1 MKYFLINV
9 KKIYKNKLNSIPV
22 FIIILF
28 LVFLYVGNLKS
39 ATIEFDLDSPISIK
53 EDINSTS
60 EQIKLFEKSLKSVSS
75 DREEYINIKNDL
87 NLAKERKEYLENKL
101 KAYKNKDWHQFYQN
115 DIRLKKIDLEATNK
129 YELDYDDEF
138 LQTIKL
144 NEEYSLYQYENKLG
158 FDDRF
163 TPVQGISYIVLIVNN
178 YLSIILIV
186 MMAFI
191 LSSLYC
197 SNYFNSIDISIIVP
211 MKRVNK
217 IMTKLIVGCFV
228 GVSATLLVLIIS
240 GTLGSIG
247 TEFGSLKSS
256 ILTYS
261 TSGIR
266 TYEPIRNFMMSWI
279 IMSILS
285 MLFISNVI
293 FVLSVLLKKKI
304 SCFFSSLLFLFAC
317 TWGCTKIVPIF
328 SIVHLIPTTYLNCLQ
343 VLSGEIGYL
352 TQNNDINAL
361 TGIIVLLIC
370 NIVLTIINFS
380 LMKMR
385 EVK

>member
-60 EQIKLFEKSLKSVSS
+60 EQIKLFEKNLKSVSS

-87 NLAKERKEYLENKL
+87 NLAKERKECLENKL
-101 KAYKNKDWHQFYQN
+101 KAYKNRDWHQFYKN
-115 DIRLKKIDLEATNK
+115 DIRLKKIDLEANK
-129 YELDYDDEF
+129 YESDYDDEF

-144 NEEYSLYQYENKLG
+144 NEKYSLYQYENKLG

-163 TPVQGISYIVLIVNN
+163 TPVQGISYIILIVNN

-197 SNYFNSIDISIIVP
+197 SNYFNGIDISIIVP
-211 MKRVNK
+211 MKQVNR
-217 IMTKLIVGCFV
+217 IMTKLMVGCFV
-228 GVSATLLVLIIS
+228 GISATLLVLIIS

-247 TEFGSLKSS
+247 TEFGSLKSP
-256 ILTYS
+256 ILTYCA
-261 TSGIR
+261 SGICE
-266 TYEPIRNFMMSWI
+266 YEPIINFMMSWI

-293 FVLSVLLKKKI
+293 FVLSGLLKKKT

-317 TWGCTKIVPIF
+317 TWGCTKIAPIF

-352 TQNNDINAL
+352 TQNNNINAL
-361 TGIIVLLIC
+361 TGIIVLLVC

>member
-60 EQIKLFEKSLKSVSS
+60 EQIKLFEKNLKSISLDS
-75 DREEYINIKNDL
+75 EEYINIKNDL

-115 DIRLKKIDLEATNK
+115 DIRLKKIDLEANK
-129 YELDYDDEF
+129 YESDYDDEF

-144 NEEYSLYQYENKLG
+144 NEKYSLYQYENKLG

-191 LSSLYC
+191 LSYLYC
-197 SNYFNSIDISIIVP
+197 SNYFNGIDISIIVP
-211 MKRVNK
+211 MKQVNR
-217 IMTKLIVGCFV
+217 IMTKLMVGCFV
-228 GVSATLLVLIIS
+228 GISATLLVLIIS

-247 TEFGSLKSS
+247 TEFGSLKSP
-256 ILTYS
+256 ILTYCA
-261 TSGIR
+261 SGICE
-266 TYEPIRNFMMSWI
+266 YEPIINFMMSWI

-293 FVLSVLLKKKI
+293 FVLSVLLKKRT

-317 TWGCTKIVPIF
+317 TWGCTKIAPIF

-352 TQNNDINAL
+352 TQNNNINAL
-361 TGIIVLLIC
+361 TGIIVLLVC

>member
-28 LVFLYVGNLKS
+28 LAFLYVGNLKS
-39 ATIEFDLDSPISIK
+39 ATIEFDLDSPVSIK

-60 EQIKLFEKSLKSVSS
+60 EQIGLFEDNLKSISLDS
-75 DREEYINIKNDL
+75 EEYINIKNDL
-87 NLAKERKEYLENKL
+87 DLAKERKECLENKL
-101 KAYKNKDWHQFYQN
+101 KAYKNRDWYQFYQN
-115 DIRLKKIDLEATNK
+115 DIRLKKIDLEANK
-129 YELDYDDEF
+129 YESDYDDEF

-144 NEEYSLYQYENKLG
+144 NEKYSLYQYENKLG

-163 TPVQGISYIVLIVNN
+163 TPVQGISYIILIVNN

-191 LSSLYC
+191 LSYLYC
-197 SNYFNSIDISIIVP
+197 SNYFNGIDISIIVP
-211 MKRVNK
+211 MKQVNR
-217 IMTKLIVGCFV
+217 IMTKLMVGCFV
-228 GVSATLLVLIIS
+228 GISATLLVLIIS
-240 GTLGSIG
+240 GMLGSIG
-247 TEFGSLKSS
+247 TEFGSLKSP
-256 ILTYS
+256 ILTYCA
-261 TSGIR
+261 SGICE
-266 TYEPIRNFMMSWI
+266 YEPIINFMMSWI

-293 FVLSVLLKKKI
+293 FVLSGLLKKRT

-317 TWGCTKIVPIF
+317 TWGCTKIAPIF

-352 TQNNDINAL
+352 TQNNNINAS
-361 TGIIVLLIC
+361 TGIIVLLVC

>member
-28 LVFLYVGNLKS
+28 LAFLYVGNLKS
-39 ATIEFDLDSPISIK
+39 ATIEFDLDSPVSIK

-60 EQIKLFEKSLKSVSS
+60 EQIGLFENNLKSISLDS
-75 DREEYINIKNDL
+75 EEYINIKNDL
-87 NLAKERKEYLENKL
+87 DLAKERKECLENKL
-101 KAYKNKDWHQFYQN
+101 KAYKNRDWHQFYQN
-115 DIRLKKIDLEATNK
+115 DIRLKKIDLEANK
-129 YELDYDDEF
+129 YESDYDDEF

-163 TPVQGISYIVLIVNN
+163 TPVQGISYIILIVNN

-191 LSSLYC
+191 LSYLYC
-197 SNYFNSIDISIIVP
+197 SNYFNGIDISIIVP
-211 MKRVNK
+211 MKQVNR
-217 IMTKLIVGCFV
+217 IMTKLMVGCFV
-228 GVSATLLVLIIS
+228 GISATLLVLIIS
-240 GTLGSIG
+240 GTLGSVG
-247 TEFGSLKSS
+247 TELGSLKSP
-256 ILTYS
+256 ILTYCA
-261 TSGIR
+261 SGICE
-266 TYEPIRNFMMSWI
+266 YEPIINFMMSWI

-293 FVLSVLLKKKI
+293 FVLSVLLKKRT

-317 TWGCTKIVPIF
+317 TWGCTKIAPIF

-352 TQNNDINAL
+352 TQNNNINAL
-361 TGIIVLLIC
+361 TGIIVLLVC

>member
-60 EQIKLFEKSLKSVSS
+60 KQIKLFEKNLKSISLDS
-75 DREEYINIKNDL
+75 EEYINIKNDL

-115 DIRLKKIDLEATNK
+115 DIRLKKIDLEANK
-129 YELDYDDEF
+129 YESDYDDEF

-163 TPVQGISYIVLIVNN
+163 APVQGISYIILIVNN

-197 SNYFNSIDISIIVP
+197 SNYFNGIDISIIVP
-211 MKRVNK
+211 MKQVNR
-217 IMTKLIVGCFV
+217 IMTKLMVGCFV
-228 GVSATLLVLIIS
+228 GISATLLVLIIS

-247 TEFGSLKSS
+247 TEFGSLKSP
-256 ILTYS
+256 ILTYCA
-261 TSGIR
+261 SGICE
-266 TYEPIRNFMMSWI
+266 YEPIINFMMSWI

-352 TQNNDINAL
+352 TQNNNINAL
-361 TGIIVLLIC
+361 TGIIVLLVC

>member
-60 EQIKLFEKSLKSVSS
+60 EQIKLFEKNLKSVSS
-75 DREEYINIKNDL
+75 DREEYINIKSDL
-87 NLAKERKEYLENKL
+87 NLAKERKECLENKL
-101 KAYKNKDWHQFYQN
+101 KAYKNRDWHQFYQN
-115 DIRLKKIDLEATNK
+115 DIRLKKIDLEANK
-129 YELDYDDEF
+129 YESDYDDEF

-163 TPVQGISYIVLIVNN
+163 TPVQGISYIILIVNN

-197 SNYFNSIDISIIVP
+197 SNYFNGIDISIIVP
-211 MKRVNK
+211 MKQVNR
-217 IMTKLIVGCFV
+217 IMTKLMVGCFV
-228 GVSATLLVLIIS
+228 GISATLLVLIIS

-247 TEFGSLKSS
+247 TEFGSLKSP
-256 ILTYS
+256 ILTYCA
-261 TSGIR
+261 SGICE
-266 TYEPIRNFMMSWI
+266 YEPIINFMMSWI

-293 FVLSVLLKKKI
+293 FVLSGLLKKRT

-317 TWGCTKIVPIF
+317 TWGCTKIAPIF

-352 TQNNDINAL
+352 TQNNNINAL
-361 TGIIVLLIC
+361 TGIIVLLVC

>member
-28 LVFLYVGNLKS
+28 LAFLYVGNLKS
-39 ATIEFDLDSPISIK
+39 ATIEFDLDSPVSIK

-60 EQIKLFEKSLKSVSS
+60 EQIGLFEDNLKSISLDS
-75 DREEYINIKNDL
+75 EEYINIKNDL
-87 NLAKERKEYLENKL
+87 DLAKERKECLENKL
-101 KAYKNKDWHQFYQN
+101 KAYKNRDWHQFYQN
-115 DIRLKKIDLEATNK
+115 DIRLKKIDLEANK
-129 YELDYDDEF
+129 YESDYDDEF
-138 LQTIKL
+138 LQTTKL
-144 NEEYSLYQYENKLG
+144 NEKYSLYQYENKLG

-163 TPVQGISYIVLIVNN
+163 TPVQGISYIILIVNN

-191 LSSLYC
+191 LSYLYC
-197 SNYFNSIDISIIVP
+197 SNYFNGIDISIIVP
-211 MKRVNK
+211 MKQVNR
-217 IMTKLIVGCFV
+217 IMTKLMVGCFV
-228 GVSATLLVLIIS
+228 GISVTLFVLIIS
-240 GTLGSIG
+240 GTLGSVG
-247 TEFGSLKSS
+247 TEFGSLKSP

-261 TSGIR
+261 TSGICE
-266 TYEPIRNFMMSWI
+266 YEPIRNFIMSWI

-293 FVLSVLLKKKI
+293 FVLSVLLKKRT

-317 TWGCTKIVPIF
+317 TWGCTKIAPIF

-352 TQNNDINAL
+352 TQNNNINAL
-361 TGIIVLLIC
+361 TGIIVLLVC

>member
-28 LVFLYVGNLKS
+28 LAFLYVGNLKS
-39 ATIEFDLDSPISIK
+39 ATIEFDLDSPVSIK

-60 EQIKLFEKSLKSVSS
+60 EQIGLFENNLKSISLDS
-75 DREEYINIKNDL
+75 EECINIKNDL
-87 NLAKERKEYLENKL
+87 NLAKERKECLENKL
-101 KAYKNKDWHQFYQN
+101 KAYKNRDWHQFYKN
-115 DIRLKKIDLEATNK
+115 DIRLKKIDLEANK
-129 YELDYDDEF
+129 YESDYDDEF
-138 LQTIKL
+138 LQTTKL
-144 NEEYSLYQYENKLG
+144 NEKYSLYQYENKLG

-163 TPVQGISYIVLIVNN
+163 TPVQGISYIILIVNI

-228 GVSATLLVLIIS
+228 GISVTLFVLIIS
-240 GTLGSIG
+240 GTLGSVG
-247 TEFGSLKSS
+247 TEFGSLKSP

-261 TSGIR
+261 TSGICE
-266 TYEPIRNFMMSWI
+266 YEPIRNFIMSWI

-293 FVLSVLLKKKI
+293 FVLSVLLKKRT

-317 TWGCTKIVPIF
+317 TWGCTKIAPIF

-352 TQNNDINAL
+352 TQNNNINAL
-361 TGIIVLLIC
+361 TGIIVLLVC

>member
-60 EQIKLFEKSLKSVSS
+60 EQIKLFEKNLKSVSS

-87 NLAKERKEYLENKL
+87 NLAKERKECLENKL
-101 KAYKNKDWHQFYQN
+101 KAYKNRDWYQFYQN
-115 DIRLKKIDLEATNK
+115 DIRLKKIDLEANK
-129 YELDYDDEF
+129 YESDYDDEF

-163 TPVQGISYIVLIVNN
+163 TPVQGISYIILIVNN

-197 SNYFNSIDISIIVP
+197 SNYFNGIDISIIVP
-211 MKRVNK
+211 MKQVN
-217 IMTKLIVGCFV
+217 MTKLMVGCFV
-228 GVSATLLVLIIS
+228 GISATLLVLIIS

-247 TEFGSLKSS
+247 TEFGSLKSP
-256 ILTYS
+256 ILTYCA
-261 TSGIR
+261 SGICE
-266 TYEPIRNFMMSWI
+266 YEPIINFMMSWI

-293 FVLSVLLKKKI
+293 FVLSGLLKKKT

-317 TWGCTKIVPIF
+317 TWGCTKIAPIF

-352 TQNNDINAL
+352 TQNNNINAL
-361 TGIIVLLIC
+361 TGIIVLLVC

>member
-60 EQIKLFEKSLKSVSS
+60 EQIKLFEKNLKSVSS

-87 NLAKERKEYLENKL
+87 NLAKERKECLENKL
-101 KAYKNKDWHQFYQN
+101 KAYKNGDWYQFYQN
-115 DIRLKKIDLEATNK
+115 DIRLKKIDLEANK
-129 YELDYDDEF
+129 YESDYDDEF

-144 NEEYSLYQYENKLG
+144 NEKYSLYQYENKLG

-163 TPVQGISYIVLIVNN
+163 TPVQGISYIILIVNN

-191 LSSLYC
+191 LSYLYC
-197 SNYFNSIDISIIVP
+197 SNYFNGIDISIIVP
-211 MKRVNK
+211 MKQVNR
-217 IMTKLIVGCFV
+217 IMTKLMVGCFV
-228 GVSATLLVLIIS
+228 GISATLLVLIIS
-240 GTLGSIG
+240 GMLGSIG
-247 TEFGSLKSS
+247 TEFGSLKSP
-256 ILTYS
+256 ILTYCS
-261 TSGIR
+261 SGICE
-266 TYEPIRNFMMSWI
+266 YEPIINFMMSWI

-293 FVLSVLLKKKI
+293 FVLSGLLKKRT

-317 TWGCTKIVPIF
+317 TWGCTKIAPIF

-352 TQNNDINAL
+352 TQNNNINAS
-361 TGIIVLLIC
+361 TGIIVLLVC

>member
-28 LVFLYVGNLKS
+28 LAFLYVGNLKS
-39 ATIEFDLDSPISIK
+39 ATIEFDLDSPVSIK

-60 EQIKLFEKSLKSVSS
+60 EQIGLFENNLKSISLDS
-75 DREEYINIKNDL
+75 KECINIKNDL
-87 NLAKERKEYLENKL
+87 NLAKERKECLENKL
-101 KAYKNKDWHQFYQN
+101 KAYKNRDWHQFYKN
-115 DIRLKKIDLEATNK
+115 DIRLKKIDLEANK
-129 YELDYDDEF
+129 YESDYDDEF
-138 LQTIKL
+138 LQTTKL
-144 NEEYSLYQYENKLG
+144 NEKYSLYQYENKLG

-163 TPVQGISYIVLIVNN
+163 TPVQGISYIILIVNN

-197 SNYFNSIDISIIVP
+197 SNYFNGIDISIIVP
-211 MKRVNK
+211 MKQVNR
-217 IMTKLIVGCFV
+217 IMTKLMVGCFV
-228 GVSATLLVLIIS
+228 GISATLLVLIIS

-247 TEFGSLKSS
+247 TEFGSLKSP
-256 ILTYS
+256 ILTYCA
-261 TSGIR
+261 SGICE
-266 TYEPIRNFMMSWI
+266 YEPIINFMMSWI

-293 FVLSVLLKKKI
+293 FVLSVLLKKRI

-317 TWGCTKIVPIF
+317 TWGCTKIAPIF

-352 TQNNDINAL
+352 TQNNNINAL
-361 TGIIVLLIC
+361 TGIIVLLVC

-380 LMKMR
+380 LMQMR

>member
-28 LVFLYVGNLKS
+28 LAFLYVGNLKS
-39 ATIEFDLDSPISIK
+39 ATIEFDLDSPVSIK

-60 EQIKLFEKSLKSVSS
+60 EQIGLFENNLKSISLDS
-75 DREEYINIKNDL
+75 EEYINIKNDL
-87 NLAKERKEYLENKL
+87 NLAKERKECLENKL
-101 KAYKNKDWHQFYQN
+101 KAYKNRDWHQFYQN
-115 DIRLKKIDLEATNK
+115 DIRLKKIDLEANK
-129 YELDYDDEF
+129 YESDYDDEF

-144 NEEYSLYQYENKLG
+144 NEKYSLYLYENKLG

-163 TPVQGISYIVLIVNN
+163 TPVQGISYIILIVNN

-191 LSSLYC
+191 LSYLYC
-197 SNYFNSIDISIIVP
+197 SNYFNGIDISIIVP
-211 MKRVNK
+211 MKQVNR
-217 IMTKLIVGCFV
+217 IMTKLMVGCFV
-228 GVSATLLVLIIS
+228 GISVTLLVLIIS
-240 GTLGSIG
+240 GTLGSVG
-247 TEFGSLKSS
+247 TEFGSLKSPIFTNS
-256 ILTYS
+256 A
-261 TSGIR
+261 SGIGE
-266 TYEPIRNFMMSWI
+266 YEPIRNFMMSWI

-293 FVLSVLLKKKI
+293 FVLSVLLKKRT

-317 TWGCTKIVPIF
+317 TWGCTKIAPIF

-352 TQNNDINAL
+352 TQNNNINAL
-361 TGIIVLLIC
+361 TGIIVLLVC

>member
-28 LVFLYVGNLKS
+28 LAFLYVGNLKS
-39 ATIEFDLDSPISIK
+39 ATIEFDLDSPVSIK

-60 EQIKLFEKSLKSVSS
+60 EQIGLFENNLKSISLDS
-75 DREEYINIKNDL
+75 EECINIKNDL
-87 NLAKERKEYLENKL
+87 NLAKERKECLENKL
-101 KAYKNKDWHQFYQN
+101 KAYKNRDWHQFYKN
-115 DIRLKKIDLEATNK
+115 DIRLKKIDLEANK
-129 YELDYDDEF
+129 YESDYDDEF
-138 LQTIKL
+138 LQTTKL
-144 NEEYSLYQYENKLG
+144 NEKYSLYQYENKLG

-163 TPVQGISYIVLIVNN
+163 TPVQGISYIILIVNN

-197 SNYFNSIDISIIVP
+197 SNYFNGIDISIIVP
-211 MKRVNK
+211 MKQVNR
-217 IMTKLIVGCFV
+217 IMTKLMVGCFV
-228 GVSATLLVLIIS
+228 GISATLLVLIIS

-247 TEFGSLKSS
+247 TEFGSLKSP
-256 ILTYS
+256 ILTYCA
-261 TSGIR
+261 SGICE
-266 TYEPIRNFMMSWI
+266 YEPIINFMMSWI

-293 FVLSVLLKKKI
+293 FVLSVLLKKRI

-317 TWGCTKIVPIF
+317 TWGCTKIAPIF

-352 TQNNDINAL
+352 TQNNNINAL
-361 TGIIVLLIC
+361 TGIIVLLVC

-380 LMKMR
+380 LMQMR

>member
-1 MKYFLINV
+1 MNYFLINV

-60 EQIKLFEKSLKSVSS
+60 EQIKLFEKNLKSVSS

-87 NLAKERKEYLENKL
+87 NLAKERKECLENKL
-101 KAYKNKDWHQFYQN
+101 KAYKNRDWHQFYQN
-115 DIRLKKIDLEATNK
+115 DIRLKKIDLEANK
-129 YELDYDDEF
+129 YESDYDDEF

-144 NEEYSLYQYENKLG
+144 NEEYFLYQYENKLG

-163 TPVQGISYIVLIVNN
+163 TPVQGISYIILIVNN

-197 SNYFNSIDISIIVP
+197 SNYFNGIDISIIVP
-211 MKRVNK
+211 MKQVNR
-217 IMTKLIVGCFV
+217 IMTKLMVGCFV
-228 GVSATLLVLIIS
+228 GISATLLVLIIS

-247 TEFGSLKSS
+247 TEFGSLKSP
-256 ILTYS
+256 ILTYCA
-261 TSGIR
+261 SGICE
-266 TYEPIRNFMMSWI
+266 YEPIINFMMSWI

-293 FVLSVLLKKKI
+293 FVLSGLLKKKT

-317 TWGCTKIVPIF
+317 TWGCTKIAPIF

-352 TQNNDINAL
+352 TQNNNINAL
-361 TGIIVLLIC
+361 TGIIVLLVC

>member
-1 MKYFLINV
+1 MNYFLINV

-60 EQIKLFEKSLKSVSS
+60 KQIKLFEKNLKSISLDS
-75 DREEYINIKNDL
+75 EEYINIKNDL

-115 DIRLKKIDLEATNK
+115 DIRLKKIDLEANK
-129 YELDYDDEF
+129 YESDYDDEF

-144 NEEYSLYQYENKLG
+144 NEEYFLYQYENKLG

-163 TPVQGISYIVLIVNN
+163 TPVQGISYIILIVNN

-197 SNYFNSIDISIIVP
+197 SNYFNGIDISIIVP
-211 MKRVNK
+211 MKQVNR
-217 IMTKLIVGCFV
+217 IMTKLMVGCFV
-228 GVSATLLVLIIS
+228 GISATLLVLIIS

-247 TEFGSLKSS
+247 TEFGSLKSP
-256 ILTYS
+256 ILTYCA
-261 TSGIR
+261 SGICE
-266 TYEPIRNFMMSWI
+266 YEPIINFMMSWI

-293 FVLSVLLKKKI
+293 FVLSGLLKKKT

-317 TWGCTKIVPIF
+317 TWGCTKIAPIF

-352 TQNNDINAL
+352 TQNNNINAL
-361 TGIIVLLIC
+361 TGIIVLLVC

>member
-28 LVFLYVGNLKS
+28 LAFLYVGNLKS
-39 ATIEFDLDSPISIK
+39 ATIEFDLDSPVSIK

-60 EQIKLFEKSLKSVSS
+60 EQIGLFENNLKSISLDS
-75 DREEYINIKNDL
+75 EEYINIKNDL
-87 NLAKERKEYLENKL
+87 NLAKERKECLENKL
-101 KAYKNKDWHQFYQN
+101 KAYKNRDWHQFYQN
-115 DIRLKKIDLEATNK
+115 DIRLKKIDLEANK
-129 YELDYDDEF
+129 YESDYDDEF

-144 NEEYSLYQYENKLG
+144 NEKYSLYLYENKLG

-163 TPVQGISYIVLIVNN
+163 TPVQGISYIILIVNN

-191 LSSLYC
+191 LSYLYC
-197 SNYFNSIDISIIVP
+197 SNYFNGIDISIIVP
-211 MKRVNK
+211 MKQVNR
-217 IMTKLIVGCFV
+217 IMTKLMVGCFV
-228 GVSATLLVLIIS
+228 GISVTLFVLIIS
-240 GTLGSIG
+240 GTLGSVG
-247 TEFGSLKSS
+247 TEFGSLKSP

-261 TSGIR
+261 TSGICE
-266 TYEPIRNFMMSWI
+266 YEPIRNFIMSWI

-293 FVLSVLLKKKI
+293 FVLSVLLKKRT

-317 TWGCTKIVPIF
+317 TWGCTKIAPIF

-352 TQNNDINAL
+352 TQNNNINAL
-361 TGIIVLLIC
+361 TGIIVLLVC

>member
-28 LVFLYVGNLKS
+28 LAFLYVGNLKS
-39 ATIEFDLDSPISIK
+39 ATIEFDLDSPVSIK

-60 EQIKLFEKSLKSVSS
+60 EQIGLFENNLKSISLDS
-75 DREEYINIKNDL
+75 EECINIKNDL
-87 NLAKERKEYLENKL
+87 NLAKERKECLENKL
-101 KAYKNKDWHQFYQN
+101 KAYKNRDWHQFYKN
-115 DIRLKKIDLEATNK
+115 DIRLKKIDLEANK
-129 YELDYDDEF
+129 YESDYDDEF
-138 LQTIKL
+138 LQTTKL
-144 NEEYSLYQYENKLG
+144 NEKYSLYQYENKLG

-163 TPVQGISYIVLIVNN
+163 TPVQGISYIILIVNS

-197 SNYFNSIDISIIVP
+197 SNYFNGIDISIIVP
-211 MKRVNK
+211 MKQVNR
-217 IMTKLIVGCFV
+217 IMTKLMVGCFV
-228 GVSATLLVLIIS
+228 GISATLLVLIIS

-247 TEFGSLKSS
+247 TEFGSLKSP
-256 ILTYS
+256 ILTYCA
-261 TSGIR
+261 SGICE
-266 TYEPIRNFMMSWI
+266 YEPIINFMMSWI

-293 FVLSVLLKKKI
+293 FVLSGLLKKRT

-317 TWGCTKIVPIF
+317 TWGCTKIAPIF

-352 TQNNDINAL
+352 TQNNNINAL
-361 TGIIVLLIC
+361 TGIIVLLVC

>member
-28 LVFLYVGNLKS
+28 LAFLYVGNLKS
-39 ATIEFDLDSPISIK
+39 ATIEFDLDSPVSIK

-60 EQIKLFEKSLKSVSS
+60 EQIGLFENNLKSISLDS
-75 DREEYINIKNDL
+75 EECINIKNDL
-87 NLAKERKEYLENKL
+87 NLAKERKECLENKL
-101 KAYKNKDWHQFYQN
+101 KAYKNRDWHQFYKN
-115 DIRLKKIDLEATNK
+115 DIRLKKIDLEANK
-129 YELDYDDEF
+129 YESDYDDEF

-163 TPVQGISYIVLIVNN
+163 TPVQGISYIILIVNN

-197 SNYFNSIDISIIVP
+197 SNYFNGIDISIIVP
-211 MKRVNK
+211 MKQVNR
-217 IMTKLIVGCFV
+217 IMTKLMVGCFV
-228 GVSATLLVLIIS
+228 GISATLLVLIIS

-247 TEFGSLKSS
+247 TEFGSLKSP
-256 ILTYS
+256 ILTYCA
-261 TSGIR
+261 SGICE
-266 TYEPIRNFMMSWI
+266 YEPIINFMMSWI

-293 FVLSVLLKKKI
+293 FVLSVLLKKRI

-317 TWGCTKIVPIF
+317 TWGCTKIAPIF

-352 TQNNDINAL
+352 TQNNNINAL
-361 TGIIVLLIC
+361 TGIIVLLVC

-380 LMKMR
+380 LMQMR

>member
-1 MKYFLINV
+1 MNYFLINV

-60 EQIKLFEKSLKSVSS
+60 EQIKLFEKNLKSVSS

-87 NLAKERKEYLENKL
+87 NLAKERKECLENKL
-101 KAYKNKDWHQFYQN
+101 KAYKNRDWHQFYQN
-115 DIRLKKIDLEATNK
+115 DIRLKKIDLEANK
-129 YELDYDDEF
+129 YESDYDDEF

-144 NEEYSLYQYENKLG
+144 NEKYSLYQYENKLG

-163 TPVQGISYIVLIVNN
+163 TPVQGISYIILIVNN

-191 LSSLYC
+191 LSYLYC
-197 SNYFNSIDISIIVP
+197 SNYFNGIDISIIVP
-211 MKRVNK
+211 MKQVNR
-217 IMTKLIVGCFV
+217 IMTKLMVGCFV
-228 GVSATLLVLIIS
+228 GISATLLVLIIS

-247 TEFGSLKSS
+247 TEFGSLKSP
-256 ILTYS
+256 ILTYCA
-261 TSGIR
+261 SGICE
-266 TYEPIRNFMMSWI
+266 YEPIINFMMSWI

-293 FVLSVLLKKKI
+293 FVLSGLLKKRT

-317 TWGCTKIVPIF
+317 TWGCTKIAPIF

-352 TQNNDINAL
+352 TQNNNINAL
-361 TGIIVLLIC
+361 TGIIVLLVC

>member
-1 MKYFLINV
+1 MTPI
-9 KKIYKNKLNSIPV
+9 KIGYPNKLNSIPV

-60 EQIKLFEKSLKSVSS
+60 EQIKLFEKNLKSVSS

-87 NLAKERKEYLENKL
+87 NLAKERKECLENKL
-101 KAYKNKDWHQFYQN
+101 KAYKNRDWHQFYQN
-115 DIRLKKIDLEATNK
+115 DIRLKKIDLEANK
-129 YELDYDDEF
+129 YESDYDDEF

-144 NEEYSLYQYENKLG
+144 NEKYSLYQYENKLG

-163 TPVQGISYIVLIVNN
+163 TPVQGISYIILIVNN

-191 LSSLYC
+191 LSYLYC
-197 SNYFNSIDISIIVP
+197 SNYFNGIDISIIVP
-211 MKRVNK
+211 MKQVNR
-217 IMTKLIVGCFV
+217 IMTKLMVGCFV
-228 GVSATLLVLIIS
+228 GISATLLVLIIS

-247 TEFGSLKSS
+247 TEFGSLKSP
-256 ILTYS
+256 ILTYCA
-261 TSGIR
+261 SGICE
-266 TYEPIRNFMMSWI
+266 YEPIINFMMSWI

-293 FVLSVLLKKKI
+293 FVLSVLLKKRT

-317 TWGCTKIVPIF
+317 TWGCTKIAPIF

-352 TQNNDINAL
+352 TQNNNINAL
-361 TGIIVLLIC
+361 TGIIVLLVC

>member
-28 LVFLYVGNLKS
+28 LAFLYVGNLKS
-39 ATIEFDLDSPISIK
+39 ATIEFDLDSPVSIK

-60 EQIKLFEKSLKSVSS
+60 EQIGLFENNLKSISLDS
-75 DREEYINIKNDL
+75 EECINIKNDL
-87 NLAKERKEYLENKL
+87 NLAKERKECLENKL
-101 KAYKNKDWHQFYQN
+101 KAYKNRDWHQFYKN
-115 DIRLKKIDLEATNK
+115 DIRLKKIDLEANK
-129 YELDYDDEF
+129 YESDYDDEF
-138 LQTIKL
+138 LQTTKL
-144 NEEYSLYQYENKLG
+144 NEKYSLYQYENKLG

-163 TPVQGISYIVLIVNN
+163 TPVQGISYIILIVNS

-228 GVSATLLVLIIS
+228 GISVTLFVLIIS

-293 FVLSVLLKKKI
+293 FVLSVLLKKRI

-317 TWGCTKIVPIF
+317 TWGCTKIAPIF

-352 TQNNDINAL
+352 TQNNNINAL
-361 TGIIVLLIC
+361 TGIIVLLVC

>member
-60 EQIKLFEKSLKSVSS
+60 KQIKLFEKNLKSISLDS
-75 DREEYINIKNDL
+75 EEYINIKNDL

-115 DIRLKKIDLEATNK
+115 DIRLKKIDLEANK
-129 YELDYDDEF
+129 YESDYDDEF

-144 NEEYSLYQYENKLG
+144 NEKYSLYQYENKLG

-163 TPVQGISYIVLIVNN
+163 TPVQGISYIILIVNN

-191 LSSLYC
+191 LSYLYC
-197 SNYFNSIDISIIVP
+197 SNYFNGIDISIIVP
-211 MKRVNK
+211 MKQVNR
-217 IMTKLIVGCFV
+217 IMTKLMVGCFV
-228 GVSATLLVLIIS
+228 GISATLLVLIIS

-247 TEFGSLKSS
+247 TEFGSLKSP
-256 ILTYS
+256 ILTYCA
-261 TSGIR
+261 SGICE
-266 TYEPIRNFMMSWI
+266 YEPIINFRMSWI

-293 FVLSVLLKKKI
+293 FVLSVLLKKRT

-317 TWGCTKIVPIF
+317 TWGCTKIAPIF

-352 TQNNDINAL
+352 TQNNNINAL
-361 TGIIVLLIC
+361 TGIIVLLVC

>member
-60 EQIKLFEKSLKSVSS
+60 EQIKLFEKNLKSVSS

-87 NLAKERKEYLENKL
+87 NLAKERKECLENKL
-101 KAYKNKDWHQFYQN
+101 KAYKNRDWHQFYQN
-115 DIRLKKIDLEATNK
+115 DIRLKKIDLEANK
-129 YELDYDDEF
+129 YESDYDDEF

-144 NEEYSLYQYENKLG
+144 NEKYSLYQYENKLG

-163 TPVQGISYIVLIVNN
+163 TPVQGISYIILIVNN

-191 LSSLYC
+191 LSYLYC
-197 SNYFNSIDISIIVP
+197 SNYFNGIDISIIVP
-211 MKRVNK
+211 MKQVNR
-217 IMTKLIVGCFV
+217 IMTKLMVGCFV
-228 GVSATLLVLIIS
+228 GISATLLVLIIS

-247 TEFGSLKSS
+247 TEFGSLKSP
-256 ILTYS
+256 ILTYCA
-261 TSGIR
+261 SGICE
-266 TYEPIRNFMMSWI
+266 YEPIINFMMSWI

-293 FVLSVLLKKKI
+293 FVLSGLLKKKT

-317 TWGCTKIVPIF
+317 TWGCTKIAPIF

-352 TQNNDINAL
+352 TQNNNINAL
-361 TGIIVLLIC
+361 TGIIVLLVC

>member
-60 EQIKLFEKSLKSVSS
+60 KQIKLFEKNLKSISLDS
-75 DREEYINIKNDL
+75 EEYINIKNDL

-115 DIRLKKIDLEATNK
+115 DIRLKKIDLEANK
-129 YELDYDDEF
+129 YESDYDDEF

-163 TPVQGISYIVLIVNN
+163 TPVQGISYIILIVNN

-197 SNYFNSIDISIIVP
+197 SNYFNGIDISIIVP
-211 MKRVNK
+211 MKQVNR
-217 IMTKLIVGCFV
+217 IMTKLMVGCFV
-228 GVSATLLVLIIS
+228 GISATLLVLIIS

-247 TEFGSLKSS
+247 TEFGSLKSP
-256 ILTYS
+256 ILTYCA
-261 TSGIR
+261 SGICE
-266 TYEPIRNFMMSWI
+266 YEPIINFMMSWI

-293 FVLSVLLKKKI
+293 FVLSGLLKKKT

-317 TWGCTKIVPIF
+317 TWGCTKIAPIF

-352 TQNNDINAL
+352 TQNNNINAS
-361 TGIIVLLIC
+361 TGIIVLLVC

>member
-60 EQIKLFEKSLKSVSS
+60 EQIKLFEKNLKSVSS

-87 NLAKERKEYLENKL
+87 NLAKERKECLENKL
-101 KAYKNKDWHQFYQN
+101 KAYKNRDWYQFYQN
-115 DIRLKKIDLEATNK
+115 DIRLKKIDLEANK
-129 YELDYDDEF
+129 YESDYDDEF

-144 NEEYSLYQYENKLG
+144 NEKYSLYQYENKLG

-163 TPVQGISYIVLIVNN
+163 TPVQGISYIILIVNN

-191 LSSLYC
+191 LSYLYC
-197 SNYFNSIDISIIVP
+197 SNYFNGIDISIIVP
-211 MKRVNK
+211 MKQVNR
-217 IMTKLIVGCFV
+217 IMTKLMVGCFV
-228 GVSATLLVLIIS
+228 GISATLLVLIIS
-240 GTLGSIG
+240 GMLGSIG
-247 TEFGSLKSS
+247 TEFGSLKSP
-256 ILTYS
+256 ILTYCA
-261 TSGIR
+261 SGICE
-266 TYEPIRNFMMSWI
+266 YEPIINFMMSWI

-293 FVLSVLLKKKI
+293 FVLSGLLKKRT

-317 TWGCTKIVPIF
+317 TWGCTKIAPIF

-352 TQNNDINAL
+352 TQNNNINAS
-361 TGIIVLLIC
+361 TGIIVLLAC

>member
-60 EQIKLFEKSLKSVSS
+60 EQIKLFEKNLKSVSS

-87 NLAKERKEYLENKL
+87 NLAKERKECLENKL
-101 KAYKNKDWHQFYQN
+101 KAYKNRDWHQFYQN
-115 DIRLKKIDLEATNK
+115 DIRLKKIDLEANK
-129 YELDYDDEF
+129 YESDYDDEF

-144 NEEYSLYQYENKLG
+144 NEKYSLYQYENKLG

-163 TPVQGISYIVLIVNN
+163 TPVQGISYIILIVNN

-191 LSSLYC
+191 LSYLYC
-197 SNYFNSIDISIIVP
+197 SNYFNGIDISIIVP
-211 MKRVNK
+211 MKQVNG
-217 IMTKLIVGCFV
+217 IMTKLMVGCFV
-228 GVSATLLVLIIS
+228 GISATLLVLIIS

-247 TEFGSLKSS
+247 TEFGSLKSP
-256 ILTYS
+256 ILTYCA
-261 TSGIR
+261 SGICE
-266 TYEPIRNFMMSWI
+266 YEPIINFMMSWI

-293 FVLSVLLKKKI
+293 FVLSVLLKKRT

-317 TWGCTKIVPIF
+317 TWGCTKIAPIF

-352 TQNNDINAL
+352 TQNNNINAL
-361 TGIIVLLIC
+361 TGIIVLLVC

>member
-28 LVFLYVGNLKS
+28 LAFLYVGNLKS
-39 ATIEFDLDSPISIK
+39 ATIEFDLDSPVSIK

-60 EQIKLFEKSLKSVSS
+60 EQIGLFENNLKSISLDS
-75 DREEYINIKNDL
+75 EECINIKNDL
-87 NLAKERKEYLENKL
+87 NLAKERKECLENKL
-101 KAYKNKDWHQFYQN
+101 KAYKNRDWHQFYKN
-115 DIRLKKIDLEATNK
+115 DIRLKKIDLEANK
-129 YELDYDDEF
+129 YESDYDDEF
-138 LQTIKL
+138 LQTTKL
-144 NEEYSLYQYENKLG
+144 NEKYSLYQYENKLG

-163 TPVQGISYIVLIVNN
+163 TPVQGISYIILIVNS

-228 GVSATLLVLIIS
+228 GISVTLFVLIIS

-293 FVLSVLLKKKI
+293 FVLSVLLKKRI

-317 TWGCTKIVPIF
+317 TWGCTKIAPIF

-343 VLSGEIGYL
+343 VISGEIGYL
-352 TQNNDINAL
+352 TQNNNINAL
-361 TGIIVLLIC
+361 TGIIVLLVC

-380 LMKMR
+380 LMQMR

>member
-28 LVFLYVGNLKS
+28 LAFLYVGNLKS
-39 ATIEFDLDSPISIK
+39 ATIEFDLDSPVSIK

-60 EQIKLFEKSLKSVSS
+60 EQIGLFENNLKSISLDS
-75 DREEYINIKNDL
+75 EECINIKNDL
-87 NLAKERKEYLENKL
+87 NLAKERKECLENKL
-101 KAYKNKDWHQFYQN
+101 KAYKNRDWHQFYKN
-115 DIRLKKIDLEATNK
+115 DIRLKKIDLEANK
-129 YELDYDDEF
+129 YESDYDDEF
-138 LQTIKL
+138 LQTTKL
-144 NEEYSLYQYENKLG
+144 NEKYSLYQYENKLG

-163 TPVQGISYIVLIVNN
+163 TPVQGISYIILIVNN

-197 SNYFNSIDISIIVP
+197 SNYFNGIDISIIVP
-211 MKRVNK
+211 MKQVNR
-217 IMTKLIVGCFV
+217 IMTKLMVGCFV
-228 GVSATLLVLIIS
+228 GISATLLVLIIS

-247 TEFGSLKSS
+247 TEFGSLKSP
-256 ILTYS
+256 ILTYC
-261 TSGIR
+261 TSGICE
-266 TYEPIRNFMMSWI
+266 YEPIINFMMSWI

-293 FVLSVLLKKKI
+293 FVLSVLLKKRI

-317 TWGCTKIVPIF
+317 TWGCTKIAPIF

-352 TQNNDINAL
+352 TQNNNINAL
-361 TGIIVLLIC
+361 TGIIVLLVC

-380 LMKMR
+380 LMQMR

>member
-28 LVFLYVGNLKS
+28 LAFLYVGNLKS
-39 ATIEFDLDSPISIK
+39 ATIEFDLDSPVSIK

-60 EQIKLFEKSLKSVSS
+60 EQIGLFENNLKSISLDS
-75 DREEYINIKNDL
+75 EEYINIKNDL
-87 NLAKERKEYLENKL
+87 NLAKERKECLENKL
-101 KAYKNKDWHQFYQN
+101 KAYKNRDWHQFYQN
-115 DIRLKKIDLEATNK
+115 DIRLKKIDLEANK
-129 YELDYDDEF
+129 YESDYDDEF

-144 NEEYSLYQYENKLG
+144 NEKYSLYQYENKLG

-163 TPVQGISYIVLIVNN
+163 TPVQGISYIILIVNN

-191 LSSLYC
+191 FSYLYC
-197 SNYFNSIDISIIVP
+197 SNYFNGIDISIIVP
-211 MKRVNK
+211 MKQVNR
-217 IMTKLIVGCFV
+217 IMTKLMVGCFV
-228 GVSATLLVLIIS
+228 GISVTLLVLIIS
-240 GTLGSIG
+240 GTLGSVG
-247 TEFGSLKSS
+247 TEFGSLKSP
-256 ILTYS
+256 ILTYCA
-261 TSGIR
+261 SGIGE
-266 TYEPIRNFMMSWI
+266 YEPIRNFMMSWI

-293 FVLSVLLKKKI
+293 FVLSVLLKKRT

-317 TWGCTKIVPIF
+317 TWGCTKIAPIF

-352 TQNNDINAL
+352 TQNNNINAL
-361 TGIIVLLIC
+361 TGIIVLLVC

>member
-60 EQIKLFEKSLKSVSS
+60 EQIKLFEKNLKSVSS

-87 NLAKERKEYLENKL
+87 NLAKERKECLENKL
-101 KAYKNKDWHQFYQN
+101 KAYKNRDWYQFYQN
-115 DIRLKKIDLEATNK
+115 DIRLKKIDLEANK
-129 YELDYDDEF
+129 YESDYDDEF

-144 NEEYSLYQYENKLG
+144 NEKYSLYQYENKLG

-163 TPVQGISYIVLIVNN
+163 TPVQGISYIILIVNN

-191 LSSLYC
+191 LSYLYC
-197 SNYFNSIDISIIVP
+197 SNYFNGIDISIIVP
-211 MKRVNK
+211 MKQVNR
-217 IMTKLIVGCFV
+217 IMTKLMVGCFV
-228 GVSATLLVLIIS
+228 GISATLLVLIIS

-247 TEFGSLKSS
+247 TEFGSLKSP
-256 ILTYS
+256 ILTYCA
-261 TSGIR
+261 SGICE
-266 TYEPIRNFMMSWI
+266 YEPIINFMMSWI

-293 FVLSVLLKKKI
+293 FVLSGLLKKRT

-317 TWGCTKIVPIF
+317 TWGCTKIAPIF

-352 TQNNDINAL
+352 TQNNNINAS
-361 TGIIVLLIC
+361 TGIIVLLVC

>member
-28 LVFLYVGNLKS
+28 LAFLYVGNLKS
-39 ATIEFDLDSPISIK
+39 ATIEFDLDSPVSIK

-60 EQIKLFEKSLKSVSS
+60 EQIGLFENNLKSISLDS
-75 DREEYINIKNDL
+75 EECINIKNDL
-87 NLAKERKEYLENKL
+87 NLAKERKECLENKL
-101 KAYKNKDWHQFYQN
+101 KAYKNRDWHQFYKN
-115 DIRLKKIDLEATNK
+115 DIRLKKIDLEANK
-129 YELDYDDEF
+129 YESDYDDEF
-138 LQTIKL
+138 LQTTKL
-144 NEEYSLYQYENKLG
+144 NEKYSLYQYENKLG

-163 TPVQGISYIVLIVNN
+163 TPVQGISYIILIVNN

-197 SNYFNSIDISIIVP
+197 SNYFNGIDISIIVP
-211 MKRVNK
+211 MKQVNR
-217 IMTKLIVGCFV
+217 IMTKLMVGCFV
-228 GVSATLLVLIIS
+228 GISATLLVLIIS

-247 TEFGSLKSS
+247 TEFGSLKSP
-256 ILTYS
+256 ILTYCA
-261 TSGIR
+261 SGICE
-266 TYEPIRNFMMSWI
+266 YEPIINFMMSWI

-293 FVLSVLLKKKI
+293 FVLSVLLKKRI

-317 TWGCTKIVPIF
+317 TWGCTKIAPIF

-352 TQNNDINAL
+352 TQNNNINAL
-361 TGIIVLLIC
+361 TGIIVLLVC

>member
-60 EQIKLFEKSLKSVSS
+60 EQIKLFEKNLKSVSS

-87 NLAKERKEYLENKL
+87 NLAKERKECLENKL
-101 KAYKNKDWHQFYQN
+101 KAYKNRDWHQFYQN
-115 DIRLKKIDLEATNK
+115 DIRLKKIDLEANK
-129 YELDYDDEF
+129 YESDYDDEF

-144 NEEYSLYQYENKLG
+144 NEKYSLYQYENKLG

-163 TPVQGISYIVLIVNN
+163 TPVQGISYIILIVNN

-191 LSSLYC
+191 LSYLYC
-197 SNYFNSIDISIIVP
+197 SNYFNGIDISIIVP
-211 MKRVNK
+211 MKQVNR
-217 IMTKLIVGCFV
+217 IMTKLMVGCFV
-228 GVSATLLVLIIS
+228 GISATLLVLIIS

-247 TEFGSLKSS
+247 TEFGSLKSP
-256 ILTYS
+256 ILTYCV
-261 TSGIR
+261 SGICE
-266 TYEPIRNFMMSWI
+266 YEPIINFMMSWI

-293 FVLSVLLKKKI
+293 FVLSVLLKKRT

-317 TWGCTKIVPIF
+317 TWGCTKIAPIF

-352 TQNNDINAL
+352 TQNNNINAL
-361 TGIIVLLIC
+361 TGIIVLLVC

>member
-60 EQIKLFEKSLKSVSS
+60 EQIKLFEKNLKSVSS

-87 NLAKERKEYLENKL
+87 NLAKERKECLENKL
-101 KAYKNKDWHQFYQN
+101 KAYKNRDWHQFYQN
-115 DIRLKKIDLEATNK
+115 DIRLKKIDLEANK
-129 YELDYDDEF
+129 YESDYDDEF

-144 NEEYSLYQYENKLG
+144 NEKYSLYQYENKLG

-163 TPVQGISYIVLIVNN
+163 TPVQGISYIILIVNN

-191 LSSLYC
+191 LSYLYC
-197 SNYFNSIDISIIVP
+197 SNYFNGIDISIIVP
-211 MKRVNK
+211 MKQVNR
-217 IMTKLIVGCFV
+217 IMTKLMVGCFV
-228 GVSATLLVLIIS
+228 GISATLLVLIIS

-247 TEFGSLKSS
+247 TEFGSLKSP
-256 ILTYS
+256 ILTYCA
-261 TSGIR
+261 SGICE
-266 TYEPIRNFMMSWI
+266 YEPIINFMMSWI

-293 FVLSVLLKKKI
+293 FVLSVLLKKRT

-317 TWGCTKIVPIF
+317 TWGCTKIAPLF

-352 TQNNDINAL
+352 TQNNNNINAL
-361 TGIIVLLIC
+361 TGIIVLLVC

>member
-60 EQIKLFEKSLKSVSS
+60 EQIKLFEKNLKSVSS

-87 NLAKERKEYLENKL
+87 NLAKERKECLENKL
-101 KAYKNKDWHQFYQN
+101 KAYKNRDWYQFYQN
-115 DIRLKKIDLEATNK
+115 DIRLKKIDLEANK
-129 YELDYDDEF
+129 YESDYDDEF

-144 NEEYSLYQYENKLG
+144 NEKYSLYQYENKLG

-163 TPVQGISYIVLIVNN
+163 TPVQGISYIILIVNN

-191 LSSLYC
+191 LSYLYC
-197 SNYFNSIDISIIVP
+197 SNYFNGIDISIILP
-211 MKRVNK
+211 MKQVNR
-217 IMTKLIVGCFV
+217 IMTKLMVGCFV
-228 GVSATLLVLIIS
+228 GISATLLVLIIS
-240 GTLGSIG
+240 GMLGSIG
-247 TEFGSLKSS
+247 TEFGSLKSP
-256 ILTYS
+256 ILTYCA
-261 TSGIR
+261 SGICE
-266 TYEPIRNFMMSWI
+266 YEPIINFMMSWI

-293 FVLSVLLKKKI
+293 FVLSGLLKKRT

-317 TWGCTKIVPIF
+317 TWGCTKIAPIF

-352 TQNNDINAL
+352 TQNNNINAS
-361 TGIIVLLIC
+361 TGIIVLLVC

>member
-60 EQIKLFEKSLKSVSS
+60 EQIKLFEKNLKSVSS

-87 NLAKERKEYLENKL
+87 NLAKERKECLENKL
-101 KAYKNKDWHQFYQN
+101 KAYKNRDWYQFYQN
-115 DIRLKKIDLEATNK
+115 DIRLKKIDLEANK
-129 YELDYDDEF
+129 YESDYDDEF

-144 NEEYSLYQYENKLG
+144 NEKYSLYQYENKLG

-163 TPVQGISYIVLIVNN
+163 TPVQGISYIILIVNN

-191 LSSLYC
+191 LSYLYC
-197 SNYFNSIDISIIVP
+197 SNYFNGIDISIIVP
-211 MKRVNK
+211 MKQVNR
-217 IMTKLIVGCFV
+217 IMTKLMVGCFV
-228 GVSATLLVLIIS
+228 GISATLLVLIIS
-240 GTLGSIG
+240 GMLGSIG
-247 TEFGSLKSS
+247 TEFGSLKSP

-293 FVLSVLLKKKI
+293 FVLSGLLKKRT

-317 TWGCTKIVPIF
+317 TWGCTKIAPIF

-352 TQNNDINAL
+352 TQNNNINAS
-361 TGIIVLLIC
+361 TGIIVLLVC

>member
-60 EQIKLFEKSLKSVSS
+60 EQIKLFEKNLKSVSS

-87 NLAKERKEYLENKL
+87 NLAKERKECLENKL
-101 KAYKNKDWHQFYQN
+101 KAYKNRDWYQFYQN
-115 DIRLKKIDLEATNK
+115 DIRLKKIDLEANK
-129 YELDYDDEF
+129 YESDYDDEF

-144 NEEYSLYQYENKLG
+144 NEKYSLYQYENKLG

-163 TPVQGISYIVLIVNN
+163 TPVQGISYIILIVNN

-191 LSSLYC
+191 LSYLYC
-197 SNYFNSIDISIIVP
+197 SNYFNGIDISIIVP
-211 MKRVNK
+211 MKQVNR
-217 IMTKLIVGCFV
+217 IMTKLMVGCFV
-228 GVSATLLVLIIS
+228 GISATLLVLIIS

-247 TEFGSLKSS
+247 TEFGSLKSP
-256 ILTYS
+256 ILTYCA
-261 TSGIR
+261 SGICE
-266 TYEPIRNFMMSWI
+266 YEPIINFMMSWI

-293 FVLSVLLKKKI
+293 FVLSGLLKKKT

-317 TWGCTKIVPIF
+317 TWGCTKIAPIF

-352 TQNNDINAL
+352 TQNNNINAL
-361 TGIIVLLIC
+361 TGIIVLLVC

>member
-28 LVFLYVGNLKS
+28 LAFLYVGNLKS
-39 ATIEFDLDSPISIK
+39 ATIEFDLDSPVSIK

-60 EQIKLFEKSLKSVSS
+60 EQIGLFENNLKSISLDS
-75 DREEYINIKNDL
+75 EECINIKNDL
-87 NLAKERKEYLENKL
+87 NLAKERKECLENKL
-101 KAYKNKDWHQFYQN
+101 KAYKNRDWHQFYKN
-115 DIRLKKIDLEATNK
+115 DIRLKKIDLEANK
-129 YELDYDDEF
+129 YESDYDDEF
-138 LQTIKL
+138 LQTTKL
-144 NEEYSLYQYENKLG
+144 NEKYSLYQYENKLG

-163 TPVQGISYIVLIVNN
+163 TPVQGISYIILIVNS

-217 IMTKLIVGCFV
+217 IMTKLIAGCFV
-228 GVSATLLVLIIS
+228 GISVTLFVLIIS

-293 FVLSVLLKKKI
+293 FVLSVLLKKRI

-317 TWGCTKIVPIF
+317 TWGCTKIAPIF

-352 TQNNDINAL
+352 TQNNNINAL
-361 TGIIVLLIC
+361 TGIIVLLVC

-380 LMKMR
+380 LMQMR